1 MSFIRDNSCCIL
13 NTTQKIKLDSIL
25 KRRIMVN
32 VVIELF
38 LIMNRG
44 FKMSK
49 SNKTINT
56 TVGIYKTQYTLINHR
71 DGSISVKCP
80 FVKWNG
86 STGCL
91 AFRTVKITKF
101 IQATKDYFAD
111 YEKAP
116 MSMTEIIGLNL
127 L

>member
-1 MSFIRDNSCCIL
+1 MLYFKHNP
-13 NTTQKIKLDSIL
+13 KITLDIIL
-25 KRRIMVN
+25 KKRIMVN

-49 SNKTINT
+49 SNKTIDT

-80 FVKWNG
+80 YVKWNG

-91 AFRTVKITKF
+91 AFKAVKITNF
-101 IQATKDYFAD
+101 IQATKDCFAD
-111 YEKAP
+111 YENSP
-116 MSMTEIIGLNL
+116 LSMSEIISLNQ
-127 L
+127 